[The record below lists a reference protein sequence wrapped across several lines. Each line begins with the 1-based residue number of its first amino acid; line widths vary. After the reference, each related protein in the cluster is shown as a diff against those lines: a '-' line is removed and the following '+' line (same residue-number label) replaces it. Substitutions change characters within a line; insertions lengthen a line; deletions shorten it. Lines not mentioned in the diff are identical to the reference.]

1 MSASTISTTLLL
13 LSLLLGSSQHASAQ
27 PDEAGADL
35 LFEEGKKLFE
45 VGKYDEAC
53 PKLAA
58 AFKARPLTGTRGLE
72 ALCYEKIDRLAS
84 AWTAWR
90 DVRAMA
96 QRSGDDDRVK
106 VAEARTTELDGKVA
120 RLVIAVPRE
129 HIVDKMKI
137 TRGGTEV
144 SPELWGVP
152 IPIDRGAHTITVD
165 APGYE
170 SWSTTIEIENS
181 HQRSIDVPRFKQLV
195 VAAKSEPSTEPMRG
209 MSSRRKLA
217 LGIGAVGL
225 AAFGTGLAFELSAR
239 STYADSE
246 SELDPARQTSL
257 YDKANTK
264 RYTAD
269 GFLIAG
275 VGVAAVATV
284 LWFTGGNKRA
294 DRMAF
299 VPSVSPSS
307 VGVSFLGGF

>member
-1 MSASTISTTLLL
+1 MTSRVWTLLL
-13 LSLLLGSSQHASAQ
+13 IVGLVSASRSASAQ

-45 VGKYDEAC
+45 AGKYDQAC

-72 ALCYEKIDRLAS
+72 ALCYEKIDKLAS

-96 QRSGDDDRVK
+96 QRSGDEERVK
-106 VAEARTTELDGKVA
+106 VAETRTADLDGKIA
-120 RLVIAVPRE
+120 KLVIAVPRE
-129 HIVDKMKI
+129 HVVDKMKI
-137 TRGGTEV
+137 VRGGTEI

-152 IPIDRGAHTITVD
+152 VPIDRGAHTITVD

-170 SWSTTIEIENS
+170 SWSTTIEIANG
-181 HQRSIDVPRFKQLV
+181 HQRTVDVPRFKQLV
-195 VAAKSEPSTEPMRG
+195 VAAKSEPATEPVRG
-209 MSSRRKLA
+209 MTGRRKLA
-217 LGIGAVGL
+217 LGLGAVGL
-225 AAFGTGLAFELSAR
+225 AALGTGLAFELSAR
-239 STYADSE
+239 STYSDSKT
-246 SELDPARQTSL
+246 ELDPTRQTSL
-257 YDKANTK
+257 YDKANSK
-264 RYTAD
+264 RYLAD

-284 LWFTGGNKRA
+284 LWFTGGNRRA

-299 VPSVSPSS
+299 VPSVSASS